1 MELADKYRITGQVRG
16 LRKIL
21 FWMESIEKEQQLVDL
36 GITTFI
42 YKENFFVKKQSNNA
56 DNIWVNLENA
66 K

>member
-42 YKENFFVKKQSNNA
+42 YKENFFVKKQSNNT